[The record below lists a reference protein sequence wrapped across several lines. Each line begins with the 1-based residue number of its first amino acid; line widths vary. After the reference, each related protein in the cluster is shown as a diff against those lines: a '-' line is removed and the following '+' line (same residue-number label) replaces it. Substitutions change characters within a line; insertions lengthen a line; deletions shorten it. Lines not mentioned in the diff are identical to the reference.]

1 MSECVRVEGIT
12 IPLDQVSH
20 QLRRA
25 YEMAQHEAATK
36 TGPQRNVA
44 KAAVARIAKEIL
56 NDALPHLAL
65 KHSPR
70 SFGARGFFE
79 AINKRA
85 LS

>member
-1 MSECVRVEGIT
+1 
-12 IPLDQVSH
+12 VSH
-20 QLRRA
+20 QLRRT

-56 NDALPHLAL
+56 HEALPHLAL

-70 SFGARGFFE
+70 SYGGRAFFE
-79 AINKRA
+79 ALAKRID
-85 LS
+85 

>member
-1 MSECVRVEGIT
+1 MEGIT

-20 QLRRA
+20 QLRRT

-36 TGPQRNVA
+36 TGPQLA

-56 NDALPHLAL
+56 HEALPHLAL

-70 SFGARGFFE
+70 SYGARAFFE
-79 AINKRA
+79 ALAKRID
-85 LS
+85 